1 MTTHLKAILIPLAFS
16 LSLSF
21 AEELPPEAQAAVN
34 EYTKAKEVV
43 VRKLNQDLFFR
54 LRSIKGTLERFGD
67 AEAVAAVQNKIEE
80 LEAEVD
86 ALAEA
91 NANAQKATDAT
102 SVERFSV
109 VVYEEEDFKGNQV
122 RLRVPFEITGPQE
135 RKKAGIKN
143 DSINSLKVP
152 RGVEIIL
159 YDGELGGRFM
169 RVTEDTSSLGGMRNT
184 ISSLTA
190 RVVRGN

>member
-1 MTTHLKAILIPLAFS
+1 MTTHLKAILISLSFS

-21 AEELPPEAQAAVN
+21 ADELPPDAQAAVN

-67 AEAVAAVQNKIEE
+67 AEGAAAVQVKIEE
-80 LEAEVD
+80 LEGEVN

-91 NANAQKATDAT
+91 NANAQKATAPK
-102 SVERFSV
+102 SVERFSII
-109 VVYEEEDFKGNQV
+109 VYEEEDFKGNQV

-159 YDGELGGRFM
+159 YDGELGGRSM
-169 RVTEDTSSLGGMRNT
+169 RVTEDTPSLGGMRNT